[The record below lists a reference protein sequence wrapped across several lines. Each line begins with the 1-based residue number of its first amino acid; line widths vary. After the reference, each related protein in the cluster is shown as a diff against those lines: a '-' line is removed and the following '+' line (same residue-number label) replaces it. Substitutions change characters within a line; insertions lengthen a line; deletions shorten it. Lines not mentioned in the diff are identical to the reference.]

1 MEQKNTFWK
10 TIWKYMEGHQKNIV
24 IAVIFSGIT
33 GVFVALQPLVLK
45 YVIDLGIENTKLS
58 SQQRM
63 EMVLLFCM
71 IYILVS
77 VGRVLSWAVG
87 YKNTLIGMEG
97 FLFNIRSG
105 FFHHIQHLCLRFYEN
120 TSSGELFNYIMGTP
134 MANLKNFLQQFALGV
149 PYQTVSAM
157 ISLIAMLS
165 YDWILTLVMLGII
178 LLSIYLN
185 HHSKKKVHVMASSL
199 LKIESEASKYIDDVL
214 HGDRA
219 IKMYAIEDDVYANF
233 EDSLGKLKKS
243 GVQLSFKQWVENAK
257 PELTQNIGTAAI
269 YFVGAFSCIYRGMT
283 VGELSAFIGSM
294 SIVFTTMNTWFNIN
308 LVKSN
313 AEAGLERIESVMKTQ
328 TSTPERVG
336 GVRSIEIEK
345 EKSQRKQMPC
355 VAFEDVTFGY
365 DERKILKHFSCEM
378 QYKHSYGL
386 VGSSGSGKST
396 ITKLIM
402 RLYDAEE
409 GTIRLYGRDV
419 KEYAIH
425 ELRKS
430 IGIVPQDPFM
440 FQASIYENIRIAC
453 PEASTYDIMQAM
465 EIARVHEFVND
476 LPNGWNTVIGDGGF
490 GISGGQKQRI
500 AIARAVLGNPEI
512 LIFDEAT
519 SALDNVS
526 EKYIQSAM
534 EDLMK
539 DHMVIIIAHRL
550 TTVKNVDEILVF
562 DQGNIVQRGDFDT
575 LRSQD
580 GLFREMLDISDKKS
594 TSQ

>member
-1 MEQKNTFWK
+1 
-10 TIWKYMEGHQKNIV
+10 MEGHHINII

-45 YVIDLGIENTKLS
+45 YVIDQGIQNTQLAS
-58 SQQRM
+58 EQRM
-63 EMVLLFCM
+63 QKVILFCA

-149 PYQTVSAM
+149 PYQTVSAI
-157 ISLIAMLS
+157 ISLIAMIS
-165 YDWILTLVMLGII
+165 YDWVLTVVMLLVI
-178 LLSIYLN
+178 LCSIYLN
-185 HHSKKKVHVMASSL
+185 HHSRKKVHVMASNL

-219 IKMYAIEDDVYANF
+219 IKMYAIEDDIYANF

-257 PELTQNIGTAAI
+257 PEMTQNVGTAAI
-269 YFVGAFSCIYRGMT
+269 YLVGAFSCIYRGMT

-294 SIVFTTMNTWFNIN
+294 GIVFTTMNTWFNIN
-308 LVKSN
+308 LIKSN
-313 AEAGLERIESVMKTQ
+313 AEAGLERIESVMNTQ

-336 GVRSIEIEK
+336 GVRNIQIEK
-345 EKSQRKQMPC
+345 EKSQRKNMPC
-355 VAFEDVTFGY
+355 VSFEHVTFGY
-365 DERKILKHFSCEM
+365 DDRKILKDFNCNME
-378 QYKHSYGL
+378 YRHSYGL
-386 VGSSGSGKST
+386 VGASGSGKST

-409 GTIRLYGRDV
+409 GCVKLYGRDV

-440 FQASIYENIRIAC
+440 FQTSIYENIRIAC
-453 PEASTYDIMQAM
+453 PEASTYDIMKAM
-465 EIARVHEFVND
+465 EIARVHEFVNE

-500 AIARAVLGNPEI
+500 AIARAVLGNPDI

-526 EKYIQSAM
+526 EKYIQNAM

-550 TTVKNVDEILVF
+550 TTIKNVDEILVF
-562 DQGNIVQRGDFDT
+562 DKGNIVQQGNFAT
-575 LRSQD
+575 LSKED
-580 GLFREMLDISDKKS
+580 GLFKEMLDIGEHMEHLI
-594 TSQ
+594 